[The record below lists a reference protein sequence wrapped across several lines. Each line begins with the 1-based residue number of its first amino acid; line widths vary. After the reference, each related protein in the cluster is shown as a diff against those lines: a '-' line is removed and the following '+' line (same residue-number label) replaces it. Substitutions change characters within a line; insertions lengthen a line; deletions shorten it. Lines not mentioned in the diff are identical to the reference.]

1 MPNAKLNFPLITVLI
16 IAVVIISSLL
26 PRFFSGIVGPIQFKE
41 KFGID
46 QVSQVLTILFLIA
59 LFFERALEV
68 YILTFR
74 KLNEEILEKK
84 LEPLGSAMADTSQN
98 DLARY
103 KDETRKIALWAALC
117 GGILISMIGV
127 RGLEPFL
134 EMSVDVNGIIHI
146 KNVTQ
151 WQEIAFRIFD
161 ILLTGAM
168 IAGGSDTLH
177 KILNVFTTFMDTATE
192 ASKTQANTLKAQA
205 TQAMAATSQ
214 TTTKP

>member
-1 MPNAKLNFPLITVLI
+1 MSKTKVSFPLIAVSI
-16 IAVVIISSLL
+16 IAIVIGSSLL
-26 PRFFSGIVGPIQFKE
+26 PKFFSGIVGPIQFKE

-84 LEPLGSAMADTSQN
+84 LEPLGSVMADISQN
-98 DLARY
+98 DLTRY

-117 GGILISMIGV
+117 GV

>member
-1 MPNAKLNFPLITVLI
+1 MSKTKLSFPLIAVSI
-16 IAVVIISSLL
+16 IVIVTGSSLL
-26 PRFFSGIVGPIQFKE
+26 TRFSSGIVSPIQFKE

-46 QVSQVLTILFLIA
+46 QVSQVITILFLIS

-84 LEPLGSAMADTSQN
+84 LGNLGSDSSDTSEG

-117 GGILISMIGV
+117 GGILISMIGI
-127 RGLEPFL
+127 RGLEPFI
-134 EMSVDVNGIIHI
+134 EMSVDANGTSHI
-146 KNVTQ
+146 KNVTE
-151 WQEIAFRIFD
+151 WQEISFRVFD
-161 ILLTGAM
+161 IILTGAM

-177 KILNVFTTFMDTATE
+177 KILQVFTTFMETATQV
-192 ASKTQANTLKAQA
+192 SKTQATTLKAQA